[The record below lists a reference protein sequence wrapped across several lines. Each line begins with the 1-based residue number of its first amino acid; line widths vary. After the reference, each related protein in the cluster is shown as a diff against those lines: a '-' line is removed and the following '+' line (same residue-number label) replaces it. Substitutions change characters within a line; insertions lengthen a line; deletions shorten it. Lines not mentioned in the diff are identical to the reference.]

1 MKKVFVLFLMVTS
14 ISAYAQ
20 VELVSGGSANAYT
33 LAFPGVFS
41 YSNGISITF
50 KSNFANTAAATI
62 NVNGL
67 GTKDIRKEA
76 SASLAANDIKSGQV
90 VTLVY
95 DGTNFQMTS
104 ASGNASGGGGGSQ
117 TLSISN
123 DTLSISGGNS
133 VVLPSSGSSG
143 WNLNGNSG
151 TDTSNFIGTTDN
163 VPLSFKV
170 NNIRAGKMDYDNLN
184 LAMGIATSDFTGGA
198 IYNTAFGNRS
208 LQSITTG
215 SDNTAIG
222 LDALASNT
230 EGSTNVAVGEDA
242 LGSNTIGN
250 ENTSVGNYTLENNT
264 EGNQNTAL
272 GYLAMDANTTGSY
285 NTAVGANALQT
296 NTTGTQNVAI
306 GTWSMSDATNADYNI
321 AVGTN
326 SLAYPDFASNNI
338 AIGNSAMGDD
348 VVGGNYNIAIGGSSL
363 GKNVSGENNIAIGY
377 QAMKFNQDGGQNIAI
392 GDAAL
397 TNNQSGSENIALG
410 TSAMGSNST
419 GIKNVALGEQALY
432 RNDDGAQNTGIGY
445 KANWGNYS
453 GTDNAAL
460 GYFALVDNQGSNNAA
475 VGSKA
480 LWSNTTGSSNTAIGY
495 QADVSSGTFTNATAI
510 GANAYVGASN
520 SLVLGSING
529 VNDATATTKVGIGT
543 TTPSASLHIDGTLRY
558 RVNGASPTA
567 GQVLTTDALGNATW
581 QNAPGGSGGTG
592 WVLTGNTATDTT
604 SNFVGTTDALPL
616 LFRTNSVN
624 RLKVRID
631 GGVEQFMPNNNYAFG
646 VAGLLK
652 SATGQYNTAFGRA
665 LITNTT
671 GQGNTAYG
679 YGSLSSNQ
687 TGSNNTAVG
696 LDALGRTAGNPAS
709 LENTA
714 VGAYAL
720 YNAFNNQGNIAM
732 GVWTGSGITT
742 GNNNVAIGNSAMR
755 YNNIS
760 SSVAIGHGALA
771 YGGSTNIAIGMGSL
785 SGASNT
791 GVLNTIIGYNS
802 GANVSNGSGNTVVG
816 MQSFSLSTTGSN
828 NSGLGYLALSGN
840 STGSQNTALGYN
852 ADVAMG
858 NLSNATAVGAY
869 AEVAQSNSLVLGAI
883 NGVNGATA
891 NTKVGIGTT
900 TPAQALHVK
909 GKVEIDTMVLSTAST
924 DSVVMVGTDG
934 VLRKRASADVG
945 SGGGG
950 GSQTLSISN
959 DTLSISGGNSVVLP
973 GSGGIGAGWSLT
985 GNAVFGGHFIGTNNA
1000 EDLRFRA
1007 ADSSFMTLTK
1017 EGILWLNQKS
1027 PYGGNNVFIGDSVA
1041 FSATGYGSSNY
1052 WNNTVAIGSKALK
1065 NGSSQLNT
1073 EGTVAIGYGALENF
1087 VTDGP
1092 SNVAV
1097 GYLSQ
1102 NELSSAFGSNTSL
1115 GTYSL
1120 QKNQAS
1126 GNTGIGHAALLANT
1140 IGAQNVALGSNA
1152 LTTNTEGNNNIALGS
1167 GTMGSNTTG
1176 SNNLAMGTEAL
1187 FSNTAGTNNT
1197 AIGHYALYNLLSGNY
1212 NVAIGNSMENAT
1224 GGEYN
1229 IAMGREAANANTT
1242 GEHNLAMG
1250 YKALNSNDVASNNI
1264 ALGAHALSNS
1274 TGGFGNNIA
1283 LGLQALEGNSGG
1295 SDNIAIGSQ
1304 SSLNNQGD
1312 LNIAIGIDALRN
1324 NTADL
1329 NLAMG
1334 YQALRNHTTG
1344 GQNIAIGNDAMS
1356 THVNGTNNTVIGYA
1370 ATVSGNFSNATAIG
1384 AQASAGASNVLVL
1397 GSINGVNGAT
1407 ATAKVGI
1414 GVTNPAHTLTVFN
1427 GTTTGSYQTTG
1438 WIHVSDARLK
1448 SNVQPINN
1456 ALQIV
1461 SKLNGV
1467 YYHWVTNREAGR
1479 QVGFLAQDVQKVL
1492 PEVVAGTEGD
1502 LAKGETLGMAYQNI
1516 VPVLVE
1522 AMKELNTKVEALE
1535 KENAALKSAK
1545 VTNVMGYETSFTKT
1559 TPVTADDLQNQ
1570 INELK
1575 NMVED
1580 LKKK

>member
-1 MKKVFVLFLMVTS
+1 LAGDVTGAIGTNTVERIRGVNVVSTAPTTNQVLQYNGTNWAPATLAGGGGNPSWELLGNSGTDSTVNFIGTTDEQPLLFKINNQDRMKLRQDGGLTLYNGNNNLIVGGSEPTS
-14 ISAYAQ
+14 GIANTIVGFNAQAGSGNLNTALGAGAMNRYTTGNGNIALGAAALGGDSDPGYAQ
-20 VELVSGGSANAYT
+20 PNGSNNIALGYSAMQFNDGGDNNIGIGNSAMYNNTGSSSIGIGNSALWSNQGADNIGLGNLSMYLNTTGSQNIAIGADALAANSDQNSNIAIGYASQTNSTGNSNVTLGMNTLMDNTGDNNTVIGTGALQSPGAAFNNTAIGAGANAAPNLT
-33 LAFPGVFS
+33 NATAIGAGAFVGQSNAMVLGSTGV
-41 YSNGISITF
+41 NVGIGTGTPAQRLHVKGQVQIDTVFHATDADSILTVSSTGLVR
-50 KSNFANTAAATI
+50 KRTA
-62 NVNGL
+62 
-67 GTKDIRKEA
+67 
-76 SASLAANDIKSGQV
+76 ASLA
-90 VTLVY
+90 
-95 DGTNFQMTS
+95 
-104 ASGNASGGGGGSQ
+104 GGGGGAQ

-133 VVLPSSGSSG
+133 VVLPSSG
-143 WNLNGNSG
+143 
-151 TDTSNFIGTTDN
+151 
-163 VPLSFKV
+163 
-170 NNIRAGKMDYDNLN
+170 
-184 LAMGIATSDFTGGA
+184 GIS
-198 IYNTAFGNRS
+198 
-208 LQSITTG
+208 
-215 SDNTAIG
+215 
-222 LDALASNT
+222 
-230 EGSTNVAVGEDA
+230 
-242 LGSNTIGN
+242 
-250 ENTSVGNYTLENNT
+250 
-264 EGNQNTAL
+264 
-272 GYLAMDANTTGSY
+272 
-285 NTAVGANALQT
+285 
-296 NTTGTQNVAI
+296 
-306 GTWSMSDATNADYNI
+306 
-321 AVGTN
+321 
-326 SLAYPDFASNNI
+326 
-338 AIGNSAMGDD
+338 
-348 VVGGNYNIAIGGSSL
+348 
-363 GKNVSGENNIAIGY
+363 
-377 QAMKFNQDGGQNIAI
+377 
-392 GDAAL
+392 
-397 TNNQSGSENIALG
+397 
-410 TSAMGSNST
+410 
-419 GIKNVALGEQALY
+419 
-432 RNDDGAQNTGIGY
+432 
-445 KANWGNYS
+445 
-453 GTDNAAL
+453 
-460 GYFALVDNQGSNNAA
+460 
-475 VGSKA
+475 
-480 LWSNTTGSSNTAIGY
+480 
-495 QADVSSGTFTNATAI
+495 
-510 GANAYVGASN
+510 
-520 SLVLGSING
+520 
-529 VNDATATTKVGIGT
+529 
-543 TTPSASLHIDGTLRY
+543 
-558 RVNGASPTA
+558 
-567 GQVLTTDALGNATW
+567 
-581 QNAPGGSGGTG
+581 
-592 WVLTGNTATDTT
+592 
-604 SNFVGTTDALPL
+604 
-616 LFRTNSVN
+616 
-624 RLKVRID
+624 
-631 GGVEQFMPNNNYAFG
+631 
-646 VAGLLK
+646 
-652 SATGQYNTAFGRA
+652 
-665 LITNTT
+665 
-671 GQGNTAYG
+671 
-679 YGSLSSNQ
+679 
-687 TGSNNTAVG
+687 
-696 LDALGRTAGNPAS
+696 
-709 LENTA
+709 
-714 VGAYAL
+714 
-720 YNAFNNQGNIAM
+720 
-732 GVWTGSGITT
+732 
-742 GNNNVAIGNSAMR
+742 
-755 YNNIS
+755 
-760 SSVAIGHGALA
+760 
-771 YGGSTNIAIGMGSL
+771 
-785 SGASNT
+785 
-791 GVLNTIIGYNS
+791 
-802 GANVSNGSGNTVVG
+802 
-816 MQSFSLSTTGSN
+816 
-828 NSGLGYLALSGN
+828 
-840 STGSQNTALGYN
+840 
-852 ADVAMG
+852 
-858 NLSNATAVGAY
+858 
-869 AEVAQSNSLVLGAI
+869 
-883 NGVNGATA
+883 
-891 NTKVGIGTT
+891 
-900 TPAQALHVK
+900 
-909 GKVEIDTMVLSTAST
+909 
-924 DSVVMVGTDG
+924 
-934 VLRKRASADVG
+934 
-945 SGGGG
+945 
-950 GSQTLSISN
+950 
-959 DTLSISGGNSVVLP
+959 
-973 GSGGIGAGWSLT
+973 AGWSLT

-1126 GNTGIGHAALLANT
+1126 GNTGIRHAALLANT

-1414 GVTNPAHTLTVFN
+1414 GVTNPAYTLTVFN

-1448 SNVQPINN
+1448 SNVQPIDN
-1456 ALQIV
+1456 ALTIV
-1461 SKLNGV
+1461 SKLKGV
-1467 YYHWVTNREAGR
+1467 YYHWATNREAGR

-1502 LAKGETLGMAYQNI
+1502 IAKGETLGMAYQNI

-1522 AMKELNTKVEALE
+1522 AMKELNQKVEALE

-1545 VTNVMGYETSFTKT
+1545 VNNVMSYETSFTKT

-1575 NMVED
+1575 KMVED